1 MSKFKIFL
9 VLLGIISMP
18 AAFGYSNGV
27 TMKNN
32 DGGTTIVINRA
43 GHGGSDKSNSIN
55 AYIDGHILS
64 VAFSDNIGQVS
75 TEITNEN
82 GATVECLTFPTPTGY
97 QFYVP
102 LAGRY
107 TVTFTLSSGDEYYGY
122 FEVEE

>member
-1 MSKFKIFL
+1 MLCLTVSAAL
-9 VLLGIISMP
+9 SQNNMAGTENGDGISITLIR
-18 AAFGYSNGV
+18 A
-27 TMKNN
+27 
-32 DGGTTIVINRA
+32 INY
-43 GHGGSDKSNSIN
+43 GGSDKSNSIT
-55 AYIDGHILS
+55 ASIDGHILS